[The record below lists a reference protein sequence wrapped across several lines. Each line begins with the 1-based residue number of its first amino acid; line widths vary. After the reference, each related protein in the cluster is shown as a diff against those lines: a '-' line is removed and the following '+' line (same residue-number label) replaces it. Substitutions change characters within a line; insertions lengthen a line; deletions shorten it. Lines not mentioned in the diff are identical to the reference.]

1 MVAKT
6 AQEKK
11 DERILS
17 VIFEGDTKA
26 ISTMGVA
33 TDNLRELSGWDDVA
47 ALFDGAI
54 TAVPDVLG
62 DGFTLIDNKKNLVG
76 VEFIVVSH
84 RFVKGDH
91 GDGGYSIVHVVTRD
105 GRKLL
110 FMDGGTGIHAQFGEL
125 HTRGMLGNSALHVP
139 GGLRESNYETMIT
152 DSKTGKAEMKQAT
165 TYYMSTTAKS

>member
-6 AQEKK
+6 AQDRK
-11 DERILS
+11 DERI
-17 VIFEGDTKA
+17 VAAIFEGDAKA
-26 ISTMGVA
+26 ISTMNVG
-33 TDNLRELSGWDDVA
+33 TDNLREIGGWDDVA
-47 ALFDGAI
+47 TLFDGQI
-54 TAVPDVLG
+54 TAVPDILG
-62 DGFTLIDNKKNLVG
+62 DGFTLIDNKKNLIG
-76 VEFIVVSH
+76 VEMIVVNH

-110 FMDGGTGIHAQFGEL
+110 FMDGGTGIHAQFTEL

-152 DSKTGKAEMKQAT
+152 DPKTGKAEMKQAT
-165 TYYMSTTAKS
+165 TYYLSTTAK